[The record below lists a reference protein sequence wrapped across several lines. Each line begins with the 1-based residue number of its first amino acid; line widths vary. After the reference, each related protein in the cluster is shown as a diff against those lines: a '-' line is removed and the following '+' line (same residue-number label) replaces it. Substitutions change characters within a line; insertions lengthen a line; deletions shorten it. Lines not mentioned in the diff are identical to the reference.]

1 MNLSQP
7 PPFPITQTT
16 LEDESQLNLL
26 SVFHYVLGGIYCLG
40 ILFLILHFGM
50 MAFIFKTV
58 EAEQSTVIAE
68 RTAEIQAAEEIALP
82 PDHSSSAEA
91 PAAPTTV
98 LPTPA
103 HSTDPFPKEMIWV
116 FSVFYLV
123 MGAFILTFIICNILS
138 ARLLKKRKNRTFSL
152 ITAGLNCCVFPFG
165 TVLGVFTFIVLSRQ
179 TVKMSYEARQ
189 EA

>member
-1 MNLSQP
+1 MTPLQP

-50 MAFIFKTV
+50 MAFVFKTV
-58 EAEQSTVIAE
+58 ETQQAAA
-68 RTAEIQAAEEIALP
+68 RAAEIQAAEETALLIEN
-82 PDHSSSAEA
+82 SSSAEE

-103 HSTDPFPKEMIWV
+103 HSPDPFPKEMIWI

-138 ARLLKKRKNRTFSL
+138 AGWLKKRKNRTFSL

-165 TVLGVFTFIVLSRQ
+165 TVLGVFSFIVLSRQ
-179 TVKMSYEARQ
+179 TVKMSYEVRQ